1 MMNLKAVF
9 IENWPAKLASLLIA
23 TAIWYLI
30 RNHLDA
36 DQPSFPVPGTSSVP
50 ARPSTG
56 TILDDTLLSP
66 PAPPVP
72 GNDSGN

>member
-1 MMNLKAVF
+1 MNLKAIF

-36 DQPSFPVPGTSSVP
+36 DKQSFPVPGTASPP
-50 ARPSTG
+50 ARTSTG
-56 TILDDTLLSP
+56 PNLDDTLLSP
-66 PAPPVP
+66 LAPPVP
-72 GNDSGN
+72 GNDGGN